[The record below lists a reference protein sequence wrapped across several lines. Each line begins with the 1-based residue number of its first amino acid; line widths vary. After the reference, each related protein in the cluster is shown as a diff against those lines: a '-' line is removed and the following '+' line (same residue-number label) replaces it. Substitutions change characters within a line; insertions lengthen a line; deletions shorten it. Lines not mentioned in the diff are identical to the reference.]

1 MGRKLDLSGLSDHE
15 AEHVLQ
21 VVQRDMKLRK
31 KEEERL
37 SELRQELDEEGS
49 RCLLLSRQRCFNQRC
64 CIRCCSPFTFLLNP
78 KRQCRDCRYNV
89 CKACRAY
96 SKRER
101 GWLCSA
107 CQKSRLLKTQSLEWF
122 YNNVRK
128 RFRRFGSAKV
138 LKTLYRK

>member
-1 MGRKLDLSGLSDHE
+1 MCIIHTHTHTDSKASLPPH
-15 AEHVLQ
+15 
-21 VVQRDMKLRK
+21 
-31 KEEERL
+31 

-107 CQKSRLLKTQSLEWF
+107 CQKSR
-122 YNNVRK
+122 
-128 RFRRFGSAKV
+128 
-138 LKTLYRK
+138 